1 MDENIISLIA
11 KELNISISQ
20 VKNTLELL
28 EEGATVPFIA
38 RYRKERTK
46 GLDEEQIRVIQE
58 NYAYQVNLAKR
69 KEEVLARIETLGK
82 LDDEIIK
89 NVNACTKLSQVEDIY
104 RPYKQK
110 KKTRASVAIANG
122 LQPLADTFMSFPR
135 YFKETELD
143 AYINENVKDR
153 ETAIQGACDIIA
165 EKVSDDVDVRNKILD
180 SMTNFGRIVTSEKK
194 GHEDNHK
201 VYKMYYDYSERVNTL
216 APHRVMAI
224 DRGEKEKVLNV
235 SISFNEEYIENW
247 VCRRFIRF
255 TNSGTSEYVRA
266 AILDGLKPL
275 MEGMGIE
282 SANVIAIAA
291 ATYGLVAGSLM
302 GGPTARGIINKYN
315 LKSTESETGV
325 ELNDMSEADREKAE
339 RVDVDSFTNAAILL
353 IVASGLG
360 TLLTA
365 ALNGIEINIGNFHF
379 SFTFPTYIG
388 AMLIAAVIR
397 NFCDAK
403 NIVLPSRALDLWGNV
418 SLSIFLAIA
427 LMSVALWQLA
437 SVAVAMI
444 AMLAAQTILMY
455 FYARFVVYNIMGRDY
470 EAAVMT
476 AAFCGF
482 GMGATPNAMAN
493 MQAVTKRFG
502 PAPQAYFIVPLV
514 GSLFIDFFNGLII
527 TGFLNVLPIF
537 G

>member
-1 MDENIISLIA
+1 MPQIA
-11 KELNISISQ
+11 LNMFQ
-20 VKNTLELL
+20 T
-28 EEGATVPFIA
+28 A
-38 RYRKERTK
+38 
-46 GLDEEQIRVIQE
+46 
-58 NYAYQVNLAKR
+58 
-69 KEEVLARIETLGK
+69 
-82 LDDEIIK
+82 
-89 NVNACTKLSQVEDIY
+89 
-104 RPYKQK
+104 
-110 KKTRASVAIANG
+110 AIAMMLFVLGRFLTNRVEFLRKCCIPAPVVGG
-122 LQPLADTFMSFPR
+122 LIFAIVHLCLYMGGIVEFTFDS
-135 YFKETELD
+135 
-143 AYINENVKDR
+143 NVKDFFMTLFFTSVGY
-153 ETAIQGACDIIA
+153 TACF
-165 EKVSDDVDVRNKILD
+165 RLL
-180 SMTNFGRIVTSEKK
+180 KK
-194 GHEDNHK
+194 GGKK
-201 VYKMYYDYSERVNTL
+201 VITFLLVAIVMVCLQNVLSSIL
-216 APHRVMAI
+216 AGVFGWDLRL
-224 DRGEKEKVLNV
+224 GLCTG
-235 SISFNEEYIENW
+235 SIPM
-247 VCRRFIRF
+247 VGGH
-255 TNSGTSEYVRA
+255 GTAGSY
-266 AILDGLKPL
+266 GPL

-403 NIVLPSRALDLWGNV
+403 HIVMPSRALDLWGNV

-455 FYARFVVYNIMGRDY
+455 FYARFVVYNIMGHDY

>member
-1 MDENIISLIA
+1 MPQIA
-11 KELNISISQ
+11 LNM
-20 VKNTLELL
+20 
-28 EEGATVPFIA
+28 
-38 RYRKERTK
+38 
-46 GLDEEQIRVIQE
+46 
-58 NYAYQVNLAKR
+58 YQTA
-69 KEEVLARIETLGK
+69 
-82 LDDEIIK
+82 
-89 NVNACTKLSQVEDIY
+89 
-104 RPYKQK
+104 
-110 KKTRASVAIANG
+110 AIAMMLFVLGRFLTNRVEFLRKCCIPAPVVGG
-122 LQPLADTFMSFPR
+122 LIFAIVHLCLYMGGIVEFTFDS
-135 YFKETELD
+135 
-143 AYINENVKDR
+143 NVKDFFMTLFFTSVGY
-153 ETAIQGACDIIA
+153 TACF
-165 EKVSDDVDVRNKILD
+165 RLL
-180 SMTNFGRIVTSEKK
+180 KK
-194 GHEDNHK
+194 GGKK
-201 VYKMYYDYSERVNTL
+201 VITFLLVAIVMVCLQNVLSSIL
-216 APHRVMAI
+216 AGVFGWDLRL
-224 DRGEKEKVLNV
+224 GLCTG
-235 SISFNEEYIENW
+235 SIPM
-247 VCRRFIRF
+247 VGGH
-255 TNSGTSEYVRA
+255 GTAGSY
-266 AILDGLKPL
+266 GPL
-275 MEGMGIE
+275 MEDMGIE

-353 IVASGLG
+353 IVAAGLG

-365 ALNGIEINIGNFHF
+365 ALNGIQINIGNFHF

-403 NIVLPSRALDLWGNV
+403 HIVMPSRALDLWGNV

-493 MQAVTKRFG
+493 MQAVTKRYG
-502 PAPQAYFIVPLV
+502 PAPQAYFVVPLV
-514 GSLFIDFFNGLII
+514 LSLIHI
-527 TGFLNVLPIF
+527 
-537 G
+537 

>member
-1 MDENIISLIA
+1 MPQIA
-11 KELNISISQ
+11 LNM
-20 VKNTLELL
+20 
-28 EEGATVPFIA
+28 
-38 RYRKERTK
+38 
-46 GLDEEQIRVIQE
+46 
-58 NYAYQVNLAKR
+58 YQTA
-69 KEEVLARIETLGK
+69 
-82 LDDEIIK
+82 
-89 NVNACTKLSQVEDIY
+89 
-104 RPYKQK
+104 
-110 KKTRASVAIANG
+110 AIAMMLFVLGRFLTNRVEFLRKCCIPAPVVGG
-122 LQPLADTFMSFPR
+122 LIFAIVHLCLYMGGIVEFTFDS
-135 YFKETELD
+135 
-143 AYINENVKDR
+143 NVKDFFMTLFFTSVGY
-153 ETAIQGACDIIA
+153 TACF
-165 EKVSDDVDVRNKILD
+165 RLL
-180 SMTNFGRIVTSEKK
+180 KK
-194 GHEDNHK
+194 GGKK
-201 VYKMYYDYSERVNTL
+201 VITFLLVAIVMVCLQNVLSSVL
-216 APHRVMAI
+216 AGVFGWDLRL
-224 DRGEKEKVLNV
+224 GLCTG
-235 SISFNEEYIENW
+235 SIPM
-247 VCRRFIRF
+247 VGGH
-255 TNSGTSEYVRA
+255 GTAGSY
-266 AILDGLKPL
+266 GPL
-275 MEGMGIE
+275 MESMGIE

-353 IVASGLG
+353 IVAAGLG

-365 ALNGIEINIGNFHF
+365 ALNGIQINIGNFHF

-403 NIVLPSRALDLWGNV
+403 HIVMPSRALDLWGNV

-493 MQAVTKRFG
+493 MQAVTKRYG
-502 PAPQAYFIVPLV
+502 PAPQAYFVVPLV

-527 TGFLNVLPIF
+527 TGFLNILPIF

>member
-1 MDENIISLIA
+1 MPQIA
-11 KELNISISQ
+11 LNM
-20 VKNTLELL
+20 
-28 EEGATVPFIA
+28 
-38 RYRKERTK
+38 
-46 GLDEEQIRVIQE
+46 
-58 NYAYQVNLAKR
+58 YQTA
-69 KEEVLARIETLGK
+69 
-82 LDDEIIK
+82 
-89 NVNACTKLSQVEDIY
+89 
-104 RPYKQK
+104 
-110 KKTRASVAIANG
+110 AIAMMLFVLGRFLTNRVEFLRKCCIPAPVVGG
-122 LQPLADTFMSFPR
+122 LIFAIVHLCLYMGGIVEFTFDS
-135 YFKETELD
+135 
-143 AYINENVKDR
+143 NVKDFFMTLFFTSVGY
-153 ETAIQGACDIIA
+153 TACF
-165 EKVSDDVDVRNKILD
+165 RLL
-180 SMTNFGRIVTSEKK
+180 KK
-194 GHEDNHK
+194 GGKK
-201 VYKMYYDYSERVNTL
+201 VITFLLVAIVMVCLQNVLSSIL
-216 APHRVMAI
+216 AGVFGWDLRL
-224 DRGEKEKVLNV
+224 GLCTG
-235 SISFNEEYIENW
+235 SIPM
-247 VCRRFIRF
+247 VGGH
-255 TNSGTSEYVRA
+255 GTAGSY
-266 AILDGLKPL
+266 GPL

-339 RVDVDSFTNAAILL
+339 RVDVDAFTNAAILL

>member
-1 MDENIISLIA
+1 MTQISLNMFQTA
-11 KELNISISQ
+11 
-20 VKNTLELL
+20 
-28 EEGATVPFIA
+28 
-38 RYRKERTK
+38 
-46 GLDEEQIRVIQE
+46 
-58 NYAYQVNLAKR
+58 
-69 KEEVLARIETLGK
+69 
-82 LDDEIIK
+82 
-89 NVNACTKLSQVEDIY
+89 
-104 RPYKQK
+104 
-110 KKTRASVAIANG
+110 AIAMMLFVLGRFLTNRVEFLRKCCIPAPVVGG
-122 LQPLADTFMSFPR
+122 LIFAIVHLCLYLGGIVEFTFDS
-135 YFKETELD
+135 
-143 AYINENVKDR
+143 NVKDFFMTLFFTSVGY
-153 ETAIQGACDIIA
+153 TACF
-165 EKVSDDVDVRNKILD
+165 RLL
-180 SMTNFGRIVTSEKK
+180 KK
-194 GHEDNHK
+194 GGKK
-201 VYKMYYDYSERVNTL
+201 VITFLLVAIVMVCLQNVLSSIL
-216 APHRVMAI
+216 AGVFGWDLRL
-224 DRGEKEKVLNV
+224 GLCTG
-235 SISFNEEYIENW
+235 SIPM
-247 VCRRFIRF
+247 VGGH
-255 TNSGTSEYVRA
+255 GTAGSY
-266 AILDGLKPL
+266 GPL
-275 MEGMGIE
+275 MEKMGIE

-403 NIVLPSRALDLWGNV
+403 HIVMPSRALDLWGNV

-444 AMLAAQTILMY
+444 AMLAAQTIMMY
-455 FYARFVVYNIMGRDY
+455 FYARFVVFNIMGSDY

-502 PAPQAYFIVPLV
+502 PAPQAYFVVPLV

>member
-1 MDENIISLIA
+1 MPQIA
-11 KELNISISQ
+11 LNMFQ
-20 VKNTLELL
+20 T
-28 EEGATVPFIA
+28 A
-38 RYRKERTK
+38 
-46 GLDEEQIRVIQE
+46 
-58 NYAYQVNLAKR
+58 
-69 KEEVLARIETLGK
+69 
-82 LDDEIIK
+82 
-89 NVNACTKLSQVEDIY
+89 
-104 RPYKQK
+104 
-110 KKTRASVAIANG
+110 AIAMMLFVLGRFLTNRVEFLRKCCIPAPVVGG
-122 LQPLADTFMSFPR
+122 LIFAIVHLCLYMGGIVEFTFDS
-135 YFKETELD
+135 
-143 AYINENVKDR
+143 NVKDFFMTLFFTSVGY
-153 ETAIQGACDIIA
+153 TACF
-165 EKVSDDVDVRNKILD
+165 RLL
-180 SMTNFGRIVTSEKK
+180 KK
-194 GHEDNHK
+194 GGKK
-201 VYKMYYDYSERVNTL
+201 VITFLLVAIVMVCLQNVLSSIL
-216 APHRVMAI
+216 AGVFGWDLRL
-224 DRGEKEKVLNV
+224 GLCTG
-235 SISFNEEYIENW
+235 SIPM
-247 VCRRFIRF
+247 VGGH
-255 TNSGTSEYVRA
+255 GTAGSY
-266 AILDGLKPL
+266 GPL

-339 RVDVDSFTNAAILL
+339 RVDVDAFTNAAILL

-403 NIVLPSRALDLWGNV
+403 HIVMPSRALDLWGNV

-455 FYARFVVYNIMGRDY
+455 FYARFVVYNIMGHDY

>member
-1 MDENIISLIA
+1 MPQIA
-11 KELNISISQ
+11 LNM
-20 VKNTLELL
+20 
-28 EEGATVPFIA
+28 
-38 RYRKERTK
+38 
-46 GLDEEQIRVIQE
+46 
-58 NYAYQVNLAKR
+58 YQTA
-69 KEEVLARIETLGK
+69 
-82 LDDEIIK
+82 
-89 NVNACTKLSQVEDIY
+89 
-104 RPYKQK
+104 
-110 KKTRASVAIANG
+110 AIAMMLFVLGRFLTNRVEFLRKCCIPAPVVGG
-122 LQPLADTFMSFPR
+122 LIFAIVHLCLYMGGIVEFTFDS
-135 YFKETELD
+135 
-143 AYINENVKDR
+143 NVKDFFMTLFFTSVGY
-153 ETAIQGACDIIA
+153 TACF
-165 EKVSDDVDVRNKILD
+165 RLL
-180 SMTNFGRIVTSEKK
+180 KK
-194 GHEDNHK
+194 GGKK
-201 VYKMYYDYSERVNTL
+201 VITFLLVAIVMVCLQNVLSSIL
-216 APHRVMAI
+216 AGVFGWDLRL
-224 DRGEKEKVLNV
+224 GLCTG
-235 SISFNEEYIENW
+235 SIPM
-247 VCRRFIRF
+247 VGGH
-255 TNSGTSEYVRA
+255 GTAGSY
-266 AILDGLKPL
+266 GPL
-275 MEGMGIE
+275 MEKMGIE

>member
-1 MDENIISLIA
+1 MQQIA
-11 KELNISISQ
+11 LNM
-20 VKNTLELL
+20 
-28 EEGATVPFIA
+28 
-38 RYRKERTK
+38 
-46 GLDEEQIRVIQE
+46 
-58 NYAYQVNLAKR
+58 YQTA
-69 KEEVLARIETLGK
+69 
-82 LDDEIIK
+82 
-89 NVNACTKLSQVEDIY
+89 
-104 RPYKQK
+104 
-110 KKTRASVAIANG
+110 AIAMMLFVLGRFLTNRVEFLKKCCIPAPVVGG
-122 LQPLADTFMSFPR
+122 LIFAIVHLCLYMGGIVEFTFDS
-135 YFKETELD
+135 
-143 AYINENVKDR
+143 NVKDFFMTLFFTSVGY
-153 ETAIQGACDIIA
+153 TACF
-165 EKVSDDVDVRNKILD
+165 RLL
-180 SMTNFGRIVTSEKK
+180 KK
-194 GHEDNHK
+194 GGKK
-201 VYKMYYDYSERVNTL
+201 VITFLLVAIVMVCLQNVLSSIL
-216 APHRVMAI
+216 AGVFGWDLRL
-224 DRGEKEKVLNV
+224 GLCTG
-235 SISFNEEYIENW
+235 SIPM
-247 VCRRFIRF
+247 VGGH
-255 TNSGTSEYVRA
+255 GTAGSY
-266 AILDGLKPL
+266 GPL
-275 MEGMGIE
+275 MEKMGIE

-455 FYARFVVYNIMGRDY
+455 FYARFVVYNIMGHDY

>member
-1 MDENIISLIA
+1 MQQIA
-11 KELNISISQ
+11 LNMYQ
-20 VKNTLELL
+20 T
-28 EEGATVPFIA
+28 AAIA
-38 RYRKERTK
+38 MM
-46 GLDEEQIRVIQE
+46 LF
-58 NYAYQVNLAKR
+58 
-69 KEEVLARIETLGK
+69 VLGRFLTNRIEFLKKCCIPAPVVGGLIFAIVHLCLYLGG
-82 LDDEIIK
+82 
-89 NVNACTKLSQVEDIY
+89 VVEF
-104 RPYKQK
+104 
-110 KKTRASVAIANG
+110 
-122 LQPLADTFMSFPR
+122 TFDS
-135 YFKETELD
+135 
-143 AYINENVKDR
+143 NVKDFFMTLFFTSVGY
-153 ETAIQGACDIIA
+153 TACF
-165 EKVSDDVDVRNKILD
+165 RLL
-180 SMTNFGRIVTSEKK
+180 KK
-194 GHEDNHK
+194 GGKK
-201 VYKMYYDYSERVNTL
+201 VVTFLLVAIVMVCLQNVLSSVL
-216 APHRVMAI
+216 AGVFGWDLRL
-224 DRGEKEKVLNV
+224 GLCTG
-235 SISFNEEYIENW
+235 SIPM
-247 VCRRFIRF
+247 VGGH
-255 TNSGTSEYVRA
+255 GTAGSY
-266 AILDGLKPL
+266 GPL

-325 ELNDMSEADREKAE
+325 ELNDMSAADREKAE

-353 IVASGLG
+353 IVAAGLG

-403 NIVLPSRALDLWGNV
+403 HIVMPSRALDLWGNV

-493 MQAVTKRFG
+493 MQAVTKRYG
-502 PAPQAYFIVPLV
+502 PAPQAYFVVPLV

-527 TGFLNVLPIF
+527 TGFLNILPIF

>member
-1 MDENIISLIA
+1 MPQIA
-11 KELNISISQ
+11 LNM
-20 VKNTLELL
+20 
-28 EEGATVPFIA
+28 
-38 RYRKERTK
+38 
-46 GLDEEQIRVIQE
+46 
-58 NYAYQVNLAKR
+58 YQTA
-69 KEEVLARIETLGK
+69 
-82 LDDEIIK
+82 
-89 NVNACTKLSQVEDIY
+89 
-104 RPYKQK
+104 
-110 KKTRASVAIANG
+110 AIAMMLFVLGRFLTNRVEFLRKCCIPAPVVGG
-122 LQPLADTFMSFPR
+122 LIFAIVHLCLYMGGIVEFTFDS
-135 YFKETELD
+135 
-143 AYINENVKDR
+143 NVKDFFMTLFFTSVGY
-153 ETAIQGACDIIA
+153 TACF
-165 EKVSDDVDVRNKILD
+165 RLL
-180 SMTNFGRIVTSEKK
+180 KK
-194 GHEDNHK
+194 GGKK
-201 VYKMYYDYSERVNTL
+201 VITFLLVAIVMVCLQNVLSSIL
-216 APHRVMAI
+216 AGVFGWDLRL
-224 DRGEKEKVLNV
+224 GLCTG
-235 SISFNEEYIENW
+235 SIPM
-247 VCRRFIRF
+247 VGGH
-255 TNSGTSEYVRA
+255 GTAGSY
-266 AILDGLKPL
+266 GPL

-339 RVDVDSFTNAAILL
+339 RVDVDAFTNAAILL

-403 NIVLPSRALDLWGNV
+403 HIVLPSRALDLWGNV

-455 FYARFVVYNIMGRDY
+455 FYARFVVYNIMGHDY

>member
-1 MDENIISLIA
+1 MPQIA
-11 KELNISISQ
+11 LNM
-20 VKNTLELL
+20 
-28 EEGATVPFIA
+28 
-38 RYRKERTK
+38 
-46 GLDEEQIRVIQE
+46 
-58 NYAYQVNLAKR
+58 YQTA
-69 KEEVLARIETLGK
+69 
-82 LDDEIIK
+82 
-89 NVNACTKLSQVEDIY
+89 
-104 RPYKQK
+104 
-110 KKTRASVAIANG
+110 AIAMMLFVLGRFLTNRVEFLRKCCIPAPVVGG
-122 LQPLADTFMSFPR
+122 LIFAIVHLCLYMGGIVEFTFDS
-135 YFKETELD
+135 
-143 AYINENVKDR
+143 NVKDFFMTLFFTSVGY
-153 ETAIQGACDIIA
+153 TACF
-165 EKVSDDVDVRNKILD
+165 RLL
-180 SMTNFGRIVTSEKK
+180 KK
-194 GHEDNHK
+194 GGKK
-201 VYKMYYDYSERVNTL
+201 VITFLLVAIVMVCLQNVLSSIL
-216 APHRVMAI
+216 AGVFGWDLRL
-224 DRGEKEKVLNV
+224 GLCTG
-235 SISFNEEYIENW
+235 SIPM
-247 VCRRFIRF
+247 VGGH
-255 TNSGTSEYVRA
+255 GTAGSY
-266 AILDGLKPL
+266 GPL
-275 MEGMGIE
+275 MEDMGIE

-353 IVASGLG
+353 IVAAGLG

-365 ALNGIEINIGNFHF
+365 ALNGIQINIGNFHF

-403 NIVLPSRALDLWGNV
+403 HIVMPSRALDLWGNV

-493 MQAVTKRFG
+493 MQAVTKRYG
-502 PAPQAYFIVPLV
+502 PAPQAYFVVPLV

-527 TGFLNVLPIF
+527 TGFLNILHIF

>member
-1 MDENIISLIA
+1 MPQIA
-11 KELNISISQ
+11 LNM
-20 VKNTLELL
+20 
-28 EEGATVPFIA
+28 
-38 RYRKERTK
+38 
-46 GLDEEQIRVIQE
+46 
-58 NYAYQVNLAKR
+58 YQTA
-69 KEEVLARIETLGK
+69 
-82 LDDEIIK
+82 
-89 NVNACTKLSQVEDIY
+89 
-104 RPYKQK
+104 
-110 KKTRASVAIANG
+110 AIAMMLFVLGRFLTNRVEFLRKCCIPAPVVGG
-122 LQPLADTFMSFPR
+122 LIFAIVHLCLYMGGIVEFTFDS
-135 YFKETELD
+135 
-143 AYINENVKDR
+143 NVKDFFMTLFFTSVGY
-153 ETAIQGACDIIA
+153 TACF
-165 EKVSDDVDVRNKILD
+165 RLL
-180 SMTNFGRIVTSEKK
+180 KK
-194 GHEDNHK
+194 GGKK
-201 VYKMYYDYSERVNTL
+201 VITFLLVAIVMVCLQNVLSSIL
-216 APHRVMAI
+216 AGVFGWDLRL
-224 DRGEKEKVLNV
+224 GLCTG
-235 SISFNEEYIENW
+235 SIPM
-247 VCRRFIRF
+247 VGGH
-255 TNSGTSEYVRA
+255 GTAGSY
-266 AILDGLKPL
+266 GPL
-275 MEGMGIE
+275 MESMGIE

-353 IVASGLG
+353 IVAAGLG

-365 ALNGIEINIGNFHF
+365 ALNGIQINIGNFHF

-403 NIVLPSRALDLWGNV
+403 HIVMPSRALDLWGNV

-444 AMLAAQTILMY
+444 VMLAAQTILM
-455 FYARFVVYNIMGRDY
+455 FFFARFVVYNIMGRDY

-493 MQAVTKRFG
+493 MQAVTKRYG
-502 PAPQAYFIVPLV
+502 PAPQAYFVVPLV

-527 TGFLNVLPIF
+527 TGFLNILPIF

>member
-1 MDENIISLIA
+1 MTQISLNMFQTA
-11 KELNISISQ
+11 
-20 VKNTLELL
+20 
-28 EEGATVPFIA
+28 
-38 RYRKERTK
+38 
-46 GLDEEQIRVIQE
+46 
-58 NYAYQVNLAKR
+58 
-69 KEEVLARIETLGK
+69 
-82 LDDEIIK
+82 
-89 NVNACTKLSQVEDIY
+89 
-104 RPYKQK
+104 
-110 KKTRASVAIANG
+110 AIAMMLFVLGRFLTNRVEFLRKCCIPAPVVGG
-122 LQPLADTFMSFPR
+122 LIFAIVHLCLYLGGIVEFTFDS
-135 YFKETELD
+135 
-143 AYINENVKDR
+143 NVKDFFMTLFFTSVGY
-153 ETAIQGACDIIA
+153 TACF
-165 EKVSDDVDVRNKILD
+165 RLL
-180 SMTNFGRIVTSEKK
+180 KK
-194 GHEDNHK
+194 GGKK
-201 VYKMYYDYSERVNTL
+201 VITFLLVAIVMVCLQNVLSSIL
-216 APHRVMAI
+216 AGVFGWDLRL
-224 DRGEKEKVLNV
+224 GLCTG
-235 SISFNEEYIENW
+235 SIPM
-247 VCRRFIRF
+247 VGGH
-255 TNSGTSEYVRA
+255 GTAGSY
-266 AILDGLKPL
+266 GPL

-325 ELNDMSEADREKAE
+325 ELNDMSAADREKAE
-339 RVDVDSFTNAAILL
+339 RVDVDAFTNAAILL

-365 ALNGIEINIGNFHF
+365 ALNGIQINIGNFHF

-403 NIVLPSRALDLWGNV
+403 HIVMPSRALDLWGNV

-444 AMLAAQTILMY
+444 VMLAAQTIMMY
-455 FYARFVVYNIMGRDY
+455 FYARFVVYNIMGHDY

-502 PAPQAYFIVPLV
+502 PAPQAYFVVPLV

-527 TGFLNVLPIF
+527 TGFLNVLPVF

>member
-1 MDENIISLIA
+1 MPQIA
-11 KELNISISQ
+11 LNM
-20 VKNTLELL
+20 
-28 EEGATVPFIA
+28 
-38 RYRKERTK
+38 
-46 GLDEEQIRVIQE
+46 
-58 NYAYQVNLAKR
+58 YQTA
-69 KEEVLARIETLGK
+69 
-82 LDDEIIK
+82 
-89 NVNACTKLSQVEDIY
+89 
-104 RPYKQK
+104 
-110 KKTRASVAIANG
+110 AIAMMLFVLGRFLTNRVEFLRKCCIPAPVVGG
-122 LQPLADTFMSFPR
+122 LIFAIVHLCLYMGGIVEFTFDS
-135 YFKETELD
+135 
-143 AYINENVKDR
+143 NVKDFFMTLFFTSVGY
-153 ETAIQGACDIIA
+153 TACF
-165 EKVSDDVDVRNKILD
+165 RLL
-180 SMTNFGRIVTSEKK
+180 KK
-194 GHEDNHK
+194 GGKK
-201 VYKMYYDYSERVNTL
+201 VITFLLVAIVMVCLQNVLSSVL
-216 APHRVMAI
+216 AGVFGWDLRL
-224 DRGEKEKVLNV
+224 GLCTG
-235 SISFNEEYIENW
+235 SIPM
-247 VCRRFIRF
+247 VGGH
-255 TNSGTSEYVRA
+255 GTAGSY
-266 AILDGLKPL
+266 GPL
-275 MEGMGIE
+275 MEKMGIE

-353 IVASGLG
+353 IVAAGLG
-360 TLLTA
+360 TLLTS
-365 ALNGIEINIGNFHF
+365 ALNGIQINIGNFHF

-403 NIVLPSRALDLWGNV
+403 HIVMPSRALDLWGNV

-444 AMLAAQTILMY
+444 VMLAAQTILM
-455 FYARFVVYNIMGRDY
+455 FFFARFVVYNIMGRDY

-493 MQAVTKRFG
+493 MQAVTKRYG
-502 PAPQAYFIVPLV
+502 PAPQAYFVVPLV

-527 TGFLNVLPIF
+527 TGFLNILPIF